1 MNVDLLQH
9 ADKWKATLKELRERF
24 AQFERMHSK
33 AGVQAWRLHWDY
45 RPGTPDPASFTGF
58 LHRLSRVWGV
68 SIEACR
74 RCPTLLIWCNYDSHW
89 KSNPPPPQQ
98 WREWKLKCTLPRNGS
113 GKPSRRLFNGG
124 KTIYAFFFG
133 KEQIFQKMKHI
144 SCMCGIICFVTFTTQ
159 KPWFVNR
166 KHHAE
171 IFRTALDFSPH
182 RGICYQNSCR
192 Q

>member
-89 KSNPPPPQQ
+89 KSNPPPPTVARVEIEVHLAQKRIGQTKQTAFQ
-98 WREWKLKCTLPRNGS
+98 WR
-113 GKPSRRLFNGG
+113 
-124 KTIYAFFFG
+124 
-133 KEQIFQKMKHI
+133 
-144 SCMCGIICFVTFTTQ
+144 
-159 KPWFVNR
+159 
-166 KHHAE
+166 
-171 IFRTALDFSPH
+171 
-182 RGICYQNSCR
+182 
-192 Q
+192 